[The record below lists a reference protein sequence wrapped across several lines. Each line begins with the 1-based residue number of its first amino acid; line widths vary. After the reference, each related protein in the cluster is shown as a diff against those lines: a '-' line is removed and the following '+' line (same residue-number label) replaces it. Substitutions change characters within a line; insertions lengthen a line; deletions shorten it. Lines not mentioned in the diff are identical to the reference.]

1 MIRNLGLNAT
11 GMLMYACK
19 TYLGMRGVFSVLLRK
34 SPDLYMLRLRVGNT
48 TRHLQTQWQ
57 SEHWSRLRNKSYKC
71 MYSSWGINWILNLSY
86 KKRCQN
92 PNATELLFFLY
103 RLYHYA
109 SYIYAQ
115 AMIIVKSD
123 LHVGC
128 VISYARS
135 RATLDD
141 TFPCPVPPPLQPPP
155 TTLTLQPPRP
165 SLLIV

>member
-1 MIRNLGLNAT
+1 
-11 GMLMYACK
+11 
-19 TYLGMRGVFSVLLRK
+19 MRGVFSVLLRK
-34 SPDLYMLRLRVGNT
+34 SPDPYMLRRREGNT

-57 SEHWSRLRNKSYKC
+57 SERRSLLRNKSYAC

-92 PNATELLFFLY
+92 PNATELHFFLY

-115 AMIIVKSD
+115 AKIIVKSD

-141 TFPCPVPPPLQPPP
+141 TFPCPVVPHPP
-155 TTLTLQPPRP
+155 TPIPPSTTYP
-165 SLLIV
+165 STTPATFY